1 MTQSLNN
8 KKFLLA
14 GYDFEQ
20 KYHRGITS
28 FSKALLK
35 VLHDQGAKCN
45 VTLSAP
51 YMKDDYLQELFI
63 LRKVN
68 NPLEF
73 QVDLKRRLYYLLS
86 SKLDYR
92 TGDRTVKFNFSDL
105 RHDRVS
111 FLRYAEAIYNYPN
124 LYDLLHTHTRLF
136 NGSLALNTKD
146 MDYLLTTSPIS
157 LRPSKSYTALVQVLH
172 DVIPL
177 VTFYHPGGK
186 WEAIS
191 VSNQT
196 KSMIKHSDVILSVSE
211 FSKQEIL
218 RIFPGAENERKIKI
232 IHQPIPVF
240 DEVLKEAESPEV
252 QKSVLETFKL
262 TSSEYLFYI
271 GFLETR
277 KNIEKMIQAYLALRT
292 KINIPL
298 VLAGEIDP
306 ENETI
311 KKLIKSKKVVFLG
324 SVTNTEKFVLLKH
337 ARAFLF
343 PSFYEGF
350 GIPPLE
356 AMKMGCPVLTS
367 NQSSIPEVC
376 GDAAL
381 YVDPYS
387 ISSLIDG
394 IYEICTNETLR
405 SRLIVNGY
413 ERIKLFTQEIFAE
426 KIKKGLDPK

>member
-1 MTQSLNN
+1 MIQSIKDKNI
-8 KKFLLA
+8 LLA

-28 FSKALLK
+28 FSKVLLK
-35 VLHDQGAKCN
+35 VLNDQGAHCK

-51 YMKDDYLQELFI
+51 FNTESYLQELFI
-63 LRKVN
+63 LSKVN

-73 QVDLKRRLYYLLS
+73 KISQKRRLYYLLS
-86 SKLDYR
+86 NIVDFRKRDKIIR
-92 TGDRTVKFNFSDL
+92 FNYSDL
-105 RHDRVS
+105 RHERVS
-111 FLRYAEAIYNYPN
+111 YLRYAQAIYNYPH
-124 LYDLLHTHTRLF
+124 LYDILNTHTKLF
-136 NGSLALNTKD
+136 NGSLSLNTKD
-146 MDYLLTTSPIS
+146 SDFLFTTSPIS
-157 LRPSKSYTALVQVLH
+157 LRPSRSSTALVQVLH

-177 VTFYHPGGK
+177 VTFFHPGGK

-191 VSNQT
+191 FSNRV
-196 KSMIKHSDVILSVSE
+196 KNMIKYSDTILSVSE
-211 FSKQEIL
+211 FSKQEVL
-218 RIFPGAENERKIKI
+218 RLFPSAEAEKKIKV
-232 IHQPIPVF
+232 IHQPIPVY
-240 DEVLKEAESPEV
+240 DEVLLEVENAEV
-252 QKSVLETFKL
+252 QRSVLNTFKL
-262 TSSEYLFYI
+262 NSSEYLFFI

-277 KNIEKMIQAYLALRT
+277 KNIEKMINAFLALHH
-292 KINIPL
+292 KLKIPL

-311 KKLIKSKKVVFLG
+311 KKLIKSNNVMFLG
-324 SVTNTEKFVLLKH
+324 TVTNVEKFVLMKH

-381 YVDPYS
+381 YVDPFS
-387 ISSLIDG
+387 TGSLIEG
-394 IYEICTNETLR
+394 MYEICTNETLR
-405 SRLIVNGY
+405 SNLIKKGY

-426 KIKKGLDPK
+426 KINKGLFS